1 MARFSSLPTWWVR
14 NLGLIDFEGGSQ
26 AGSSIAALKVVIGLS
41 LVMDFHTKTAK
52 NSITDIE
59 RLTGLSRPMV
69 CKGIRALEEQG
80 IVEIN
85 RDEHVH
91 QYTLTM
97 QDGDSGWAKLP
108 YERMRKRLPELSNRG
123 VIPLAAM
130 KIYLLLAAWRP
141 NESVQISVT
150 YDRLRNETGIQKR
163 HIRPALDIL
172 YSHSLLRVDVNAM
185 AEQKKKHSNNIYI
198 LLGL

>member
-14 NLGLIDFEGGSQ
+14 HSGLIDFKGGSQ

-52 NSITDIE
+52 SSITDLE

-69 CKGIRALEEQG
+69 CKGIRALEELE

-91 QYTLTM
+91 QYKLTM

-108 YERMRKRLPELSNRG
+108 VVVY
-123 VIPLAAM
+123 
-130 KIYLLLAAWRP
+130 
-141 NESVQISVT
+141 
-150 YDRLRNETGIQKR
+150 
-163 HIRPALDIL
+163 
-172 YSHSLLRVDVNAM
+172 
-185 AEQKKKHSNNIYI
+185 
-198 LLGL
+198 